1 MAGDA
6 YIRMAIGNAAWP
18 IGVTA
23 VGLHMR
29 AAREKV
35 GEGKQAHVMNDESQ
49 RKYITTLKRLVS
61 FAQRKYPSDPSRM
74 LTS

>member
-6 YIRMAIGNAAWP
+6 YIRLAIGNAAWP
-18 IGVTA
+18 IGVSA
-23 VGLHMR
+23 VGLHER

-35 GEGKQAHVMNDESQ
+35 AEGIQAHVMNDEAQ
-49 RKYITTLKRLVS
+49 RKYITTIKRLVS
-61 FAQRKYPSDPSRM
+61 FAQQKYPSDPSRS